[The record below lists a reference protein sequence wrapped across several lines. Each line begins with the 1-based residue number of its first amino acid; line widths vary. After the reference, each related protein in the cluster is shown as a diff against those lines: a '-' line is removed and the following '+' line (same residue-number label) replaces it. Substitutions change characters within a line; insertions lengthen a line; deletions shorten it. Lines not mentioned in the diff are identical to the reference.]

1 MEELTK
7 EQLLDLYNLFEEKI
21 LKNKYKFEEKKF
33 KDDEII
39 QILLKTIL
47 LKEQQFHKRIIDYI
61 DLKDIDFTNQDV
73 TFIDLS
79 KTNIDTKLDP
89 QKLKNK
95 SIQGVKLKG
104 NYKDKSF
111 DGVCVKGVDF
121 SNAENVVI
129 NPQKIANGDLSETIC
144 DGVDFDNN
152 LFTGVNCE
160 KADLSKAK
168 NCIINE
174 TKYYKLK
181 AKILKI

>member
-7 EQLLDLYNLFEEKI
+7 EQLLDLYNLLEEKI
-21 LKNKYKFEEKKF
+21 LKNKHKFEEKKF
-33 KDDEII
+33 KDNEII

-47 LKEQQFHKRIIDYI
+47 LKEQQFHKGIINCI
-61 DLKDIDFTNQDV
+61 DLKDIDFTNQDII
-73 TFIDLS
+73 FIDLS
-79 KTNIDTKLDP
+79 KTNIDTNLDP
-89 QKLKNK
+89 QTLKNK

-111 DGVCVKGVDF
+111 DGVYVKGVDF

-129 NPQKIANGDLSETIC
+129 NPQKLAHGDISETIC
-144 DGVDFDNN
+144 DGVDFGNN
-152 LFTGVNCE
+152 SFTGVNCE

-168 NCIINE
+168 NCTLNE
-174 TKYYKLK
+174 LKYYKLK